1 MAVIMTELVM
11 ALFIATAL
19 VVYVVSPLLATAAP
33 GDSTLPV
40 DITPLADLK
49 RRRMVIYE
57 NLQDLDFEFK
67 AGKVSEADHQTMR
80 RNYLS
85 EAAQLMLAS
94 QEREQMTDHEA
105 FVEQEVALRRAR
117 QKAPISQAYVC
128 PKCGFENPLPVKFC
142 GECGAKI
149 TSKR

>member
-1 MAVIMTELVM
+1 MTELVM

-19 VVYVVSPLLATAAP
+19 AVYVVSPLLATSVP

-40 DITPLADLK
+40 DVTPSADLK

-57 NLQDLDFEFK
+57 NLQDLDFEYK
-67 AGKVSEADHQTMR
+67 AGKVSEADYQTMR

-94 QEREQMTDHEA
+94 QDREQMSDHEA
-105 FVEQEVALRRAR
+105 FIEQEVALRRA
-117 QKAPISQAYVC
+117 QLKAPISQAYVC

-142 GECGAKI
+142 GECGAKVGG
-149 TSKR
+149 KH